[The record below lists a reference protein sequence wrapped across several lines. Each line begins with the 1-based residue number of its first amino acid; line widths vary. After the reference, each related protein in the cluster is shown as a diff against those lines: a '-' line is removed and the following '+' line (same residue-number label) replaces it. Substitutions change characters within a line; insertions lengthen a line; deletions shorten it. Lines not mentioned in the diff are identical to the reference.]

1 MVRSLWDSLH
11 VLSNQQFVINYEFIF
26 REILSNVWHFQEA
39 WCEVIVKCTNCNLL
53 EHEWIRTEIRTLEAQ
68 IDEKVKTLKLG
79 KMLLVLIKKKN

>member
-39 WCEVIVKCTNCNLL
+39 RCEVIVKCTNCNLL

>member
-11 VLSNQQFVINYEFIF
+11 VLSNQQFVINYGFIF

-39 WCEVIVKCTNCNLL
+39 RCEVIVKCTSCNLL

>member
-26 REILSNVWHFQEA
+26 REILSNVWHFQEGR
-39 WCEVIVKCTNCNLL
+39 CEVIVKCTNCNLL

>member
-39 WCEVIVKCTNCNLL
+39 RCEVIVKCTNCNLL

-68 IDEKVKTLKLG
+68 IDEKVNTLKLG